1 MDMGRFAARWN
12 TRATKKESSRCYA
25 SFVTEAAMSRS
36 YRKWAVKTIPYHPMD
51 RRSSRFYKRQAA
63 KRFRRFERLHP
74 ELNLDGA
81 VYRRVYNSWMIKE
94 FRWLPLGRWVKR
106 SKGHLPAQYKHWVK

>member
-1 MDMGRFAARWN
+1 
-12 TRATKKESSRCYA
+12 
-25 SFVTEAAMSRS
+25 MSRS

-63 KRFRRFERLHP
+63 KRFRRFERNHG

-81 VYRRVYNSWMIKE
+81 VYRRVYRSWMIKE
-94 FRWLPLGRWVKR
+94 RGWLFLGRWVKR
-106 SKGHLPAQYKHWVK
+106 PKRPLPGGSEHWVK